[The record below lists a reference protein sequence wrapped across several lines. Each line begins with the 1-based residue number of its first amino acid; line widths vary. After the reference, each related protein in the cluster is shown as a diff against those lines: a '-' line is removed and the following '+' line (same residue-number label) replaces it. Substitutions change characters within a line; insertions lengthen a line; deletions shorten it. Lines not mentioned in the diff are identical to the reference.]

1 MRQIPP
7 LACFGSRWVSVAKWP
22 FVAFLVLAR
31 EHGDAKPPH
40 AHGLSRRNQNRGELA
55 TVAISSDDKDVG
67 ATWFVAVVAAQTDWD
82 AMLFGYVSRGVAIK
96 VVVEEW

>member
-1 MRQIPP
+1 
-7 LACFGSRWVSVAKWP
+7 
-22 FVAFLVLAR
+22 
-31 EHGDAKPPH
+31 
-40 AHGLSRRNQNRGELA
+40 LA

>member
-40 AHGLSRRNQNRGELA
+40 AHGLSRRSQNQGELA

-67 ATWFVAVVAAQTDWD
+67 ATWSVAVVAAQTDWD
-82 AMLFGYVSRGVAIK
+82 AMLFGYVSRGAATK